1 MDYTLIDWVSQ
12 VGFGQFVRSMDE
24 RRVRWLG
31 RVHTVPM
38 STVSLLIS
46 KAVGGNRKNK
56 EWTVDHS
63 INVEVWLRID
73 IGDTLDKANIKPFF
87 PSFDEKPIL

>member
-1 MDYTLIDWVSQ
+1 MDYTLIYWIAR

-46 KAVGGNRKNK
+46 RAVGGNRKNK

-73 IGDTLDKANIKPFF
+73 IDNTLDKANIKPFF
-87 PSFDEKPIL
+87 PSFD

>member
-1 MDYTLIDWVSQ
+1 MDYTLIYWIAR

-38 STVSLLIS
+38 SMVSLLIS
-46 KAVGGNRKNK
+46 RAVGGNRKNK
-56 EWTVDHS
+56 EWTVDLS

-73 IGDTLDKANIKPFF
+73 IDDTLDTANIKPPL
-87 PSFDEKPIL
+87 PSFD